1 MQIIDLVKNLR
12 QSPWKLASSWGT
24 SMILTSFAASL
35 TMSSIHPIVLEANG
49 FRREEG
55 NEQEQDWGREQMY
68 KYQILKAIALGVI
81 LAASTTGTCRA
92 GADAVTIGV
101 LNDPSGLYADLGGQG
116 SAVAAEIAAEEFGG
130 KVLGKKINVLL
141 GNHQNKPDVGA
152 QVARKWFDVDGV
164 DMVIDFPNSGVALAV
179 QEIARAKQKIA
190 IYSTAA
196 TTALTGGA
204 CSPTGFQWTYDTYS
218 NTAGL
223 ATALVKQGFDSW
235 FFITVDY
242 AFGEA
247 LEMDARKAVLAA
259 GGKVVGSVKHPL
271 SVADFSSFLLQ
282 AQSSKAKVVALANAG
297 ADMVNGIKQ
306 ANEFG
311 LQQSGQTLVAP
322 VTFITDIHSLGLNVA
337 HGLTFVTGYYWDLND
352 GTRAFARKF
361 YERRKAMPTM
371 AQAGVYSG
379 TLHYLKAIAAAGT
392 DDALAVAAK
401 MRELPVRDSF
411 TQSGTV
417 RADGRMLHDM
427 YLVQVKSPSESRE
440 PWDYYKILST
450 IPGDAAFKPL
460 EVSNC
465 PLIKK

>member
-1 MQIIDLVKNLR
+1 MIKNL
-12 QSPWKLASSWGT
+12 A
-24 SMILTSFAASL
+24 
-35 TMSSIHPIVLEANG
+35 
-49 FRREEG
+49 
-55 NEQEQDWGREQMY
+55 
-68 KYQILKAIALGVI
+68 LKATIAAVLGG
-81 LAASTTGTCRA
+81 LAAAPCQA

-130 KVLGKKINVLL
+130 KVLGKTIKVLR
-141 GNHQNKPDVGA
+141 GDHQNKPDVGA
-152 QVARKWFDVDGV
+152 QIARKWFDVDGV

-196 TTALTGGA
+196 TTALSGAA

-218 NTAGL
+218 NTAGI

-235 FFITVDY
+235 YFITVDY
-242 AFGEA
+242 AFGASLEA
-247 LEMDARKAVLAA
+247 DARKAVVAA

-271 SVADFSSFLLQ
+271 NTPDFSSFLLQ
-282 AQSSKAKVVALANAG
+282 AQSSKAKVVVLANAG

-306 ANEFG
+306 AEEFG
-311 LQQSGQTLVAP
+311 LQQRGQTLVAP
-322 VTFITDIHSLGLNVA
+322 VTFITDVHSLGLKVA
-337 HGLTFVTGYYWDLND
+337 QGLTFVAGYYWDFND
-352 GTRAFARKF
+352 QTRAFAKKF

-417 RADGRMLHDM
+417 RADGRMVHDM
-427 YLVQVKSPSESRE
+427 YLVQVKSPAESKA
-440 PWDYYKILST
+440 PWDYYKVLAT
-450 IPGDAAFKPL
+450 IPASDAFKPL
-460 EVSNC
+460 SESDC
-465 PLIKK
+465 PLVKK